1 LLLVVQAVAD
11 LLVVQAVVQVAT
23 VRRSL
28 VNQLAE
34 GGFWNP
40 HFR

>member
-1 LLLVVQAVAD
+1 LLAVLVAVD

-23 VRRSL
+23 VLRSL

-34 GGFWNP
+34 GEFWKP